1 MNVKTENRLK
11 SLVKSMVRI
20 KSSIYHEISSDS
32 ENCEARSSLLVTKN
46 FRRTKKE
53 TNKVALQEH
62 LLSKRKLSRP
72 TINQRS

>member
-32 ENCEARSSLLVTKN
+32 GNCEARSSLLVTKN

-72 TINQRS
+72 TINQQF

>member
-1 MNVKTENRLK
+1 MKYHWTAKIVKQGAACLSPE
-11 SLVKSMVRI
+11 
-20 KSSIYHEISSDS
+20 
-32 ENCEARSSLLVTKN
+32 N